1 MIPLGGAVLVAVGV
15 CAVVWAANARST
27 RRLRNLR
34 EVLDMVY
41 EEGDTSLSSKEISSL
56 LARAGVVAERAMGS
70 TSIAGKIVSKIDRSD
85 WQVGPGEFVAI
96 SVAGGASGFL
106 FGAVMGSIALSILL
120 GGIGIAAPT
129 VYVNRSVERRRA
141 RFEEQ
146 FPDVLD
152 LIGASLE
159 SGSSMAQALELV
171 VAEADDPA
179 AGEFSRVLSATRLGS
194 PLIDALRAMAE
205 RVGSRDL
212 DWTVQAIIVQ
222 QRTGGRLADILHT
235 VADFMRGREEI
246 RREIKALTAEG
257 RLSAVI
263 LGGLP
268 FVIGGVILMVNPD
281 YLDPL
286 FKSATGIAMM
296 LGSLV
301 LLVIGFFVMS
311 RMVRIEV

>member
-1 MIPLGGAVLVAVGV
+1 MIPAIGAVLVVAGV
-15 CAVVWAANARST
+15 FSVVWAANARSA
-27 RRLRNLR
+27 RRLHNLR

-41 EEGDTSLSSKEISSL
+41 EDGDTQMSSKELSTL
-56 LARAGVVAERAMGS
+56 LARAGVVAERAFGS
-70 TSIAGKIVSKIDRSD
+70 TSIAGRVVSKIDRSD
-85 WQVGPGEFVAI
+85 WQVGPGEFLAI
-96 SVAGGASGFL
+96 SVAGAIGGFL
-106 FGAVMGSIALSILL
+106 LGAIMSSIALSLLL
-120 GGIGIAAPT
+120 GGVGLAAPT
-129 VYVNRSVERRRA
+129 VYVNRSVEKRRT

-171 VAEADDPA
+171 VSEADDPA
-179 AGEFSRVLSATRLGS
+179 ASEFSRVLSATRLGS
-194 PLIDALRAMAE
+194 PLIDALKAMAE

-235 VADFMRGREEI
+235 VAEFMRGREEI

-257 RLSAVI
+257 RLSAII
-263 LGGLP
+263 LGSLP
-268 FVIGGVILMVNPD
+268 FFLGGAILMMNPD

-286 FKSATGIAMM
+286 FESVTGIVMM

-301 LLVIGFFVMS
+301 LLLIGFFVMS
-311 RMVRIEV
+311 RMVKIEV